1 MINLAGFVKALI
13 PSFQRSDVLT
23 DMEISLKHIPT
34 ILDVYSGLET
44 TLKATKFK
52 APKNVKIIE
61 NFYRELKEETA
72 PIKVSKNIAT
82 DHLNIYKN
90 IKENGEWIYKE
101 IEDAVNDVVVSAALS
116 SYKAVLLR
124 SIAHYYFITRYTL
137 NLINFMYAAEVD
149 NIESMENSYKLNK
162 KQEEYINK
170 NMWIYARLLST
181 YGVEKGKFE
190 KAIESIE
197 DIMLPKDTVDEV
209 LEMYGD
215 RQVDIL
221 YNLPKNF
228 VGSPIYSMRLIFAQ
242 WETDRYKDLKDKK
255 KMLELRLLH
264 YKMMSETG
272 MSDVDVEKEISYLQ
286 ESITDLDYKISKME
300 EDVL

>member
-1 MINLAGFVKALI
+1 
-13 PSFQRSDVLT
+13 
-23 DMEISLKHIPT
+23 
-34 ILDVYSGLET
+34 
-44 TLKATKFK
+44 
-52 APKNVKIIE
+52 
-61 NFYRELKEETA
+61 
-72 PIKVSKNIAT
+72 
-82 DHLNIYKN
+82 
-90 IKENGEWIYKE
+90 
-101 IEDAVNDVVVSAALS
+101 
-116 SYKAVLLR
+116 
-124 SIAHYYFITRYTL
+124 
-137 NLINFMYAAEVD
+137 MYAAEVD
-149 NIESMENSYKLNK
+149 NIESMESSYKLNK

-170 NMWIYARLLST
+170 NMWIYVRLLST